1 MVEFTIL
8 NFIVIVGVIVF
19 YVVTIWAI
27 VLTVRDETVLPVMTA
42 LWVTALILF
51 PGIGLLAWTIW
62 RNMRKSGD
70 LPGFALNTNRKH

>member
-8 NFIVIVGVIVF
+8 NFIVIVGVVVF

-27 VLTVRDETVLPVMTA
+27 VLTVRDTTVLPTMTA
-42 LWVTALILF
+42 LWVAALLLF
-51 PGIGLLAWTIW
+51 PGFGLLAWTIW

-70 LPGFALNTNRKH
+70 LPGFTLNINRKH